1 MTRHI
6 SYLLLTLLTAVLLV
20 GCSQATAAP
29 SATTAGSSKGTEPTR
44 VAEPTKTAVEPSK
57 STAVPTNRVD
67 FPAKGKAISILV
79 GRPPGG
85 SSDIG
90 ARILAAA
97 MEKELGTPVEVVNKP
112 GANTQVALNELVK
125 AKPDGYTL
133 VLAPLPT
140 TNLIYLDP
148 RRKAGFDRTAFQ
160 SIGQHYTD
168 SVTVAVKADSPYKTM
183 RDLIEAAKA
192 SPDTIKASTS
202 GIGSV
207 PHVGLLET
215 ERVTGVK
222 FRSVHFDGTA
232 PAMAS
237 LLGGHTDVD
246 FTHMAAYLPHVKSGA
261 VRFLGLTSREESKL
275 APGVKTMEAQGYP
288 IYTSL
293 NMGIAAPAGT
303 PKDVVG
309 VLTDAMKRSMETEDQ
324 KKKMEETGQL
334 LQYMGPEEFGAIW
347 AQTDTKLQ
355 PLLSALLAEN

>member
-1 MTRHI
+1 MTRLI
-6 SYLLLTLLTAVLLV
+6 AYLLLTLLVATLLV
-20 GCSQATAAP
+20 GCSQVTAAP
-29 SATTAGSSKGTEPTR
+29 ATTTPTSNKGAGPTKG
-44 VAEPTKTAVEPSK
+44 AEPTTTA
-57 STAVPTNRVD
+57 AVLSNRVD
-67 FPAKGKAISILV
+67 FPVKGKAISILV

-112 GANTQVALNELVK
+112 GANTQVALNELIK
-125 AKPDGYTL
+125 ARPDGYTL

-168 SVTVAVKADSPYKTM
+168 TVTVAVKADSPYKTM

-192 SPDTIKASTS
+192 RPDTIKASTS

-222 FRSVHFDGTA
+222 FRTVHFDGTA

-237 LLGGHTDVD
+237 LLGGHTDLD
-246 FTHMAAYLPHVKSGA
+246 FTHMAAYLPQVKSGA
-261 VRFLGLTSREESKL
+261 VRFLGLTSKEESKL
-275 APGVKTMEAQGYP
+275 APGVRTMEAQGYP

-303 PKDVVG
+303 PKEVVG
-309 VLTDAMKRSMETEDQ
+309 VLTAAMKRSMESEDQ

-334 LQYMGPEEFGAIW
+334 LQYMGPEEFGSVW
-347 AQTDTKLQ
+347 AQTDSQLQ
-355 PLLSALLAEN
+355 PLLSSLLAEN